1 MGSRGDSGNDN
12 KGSANNTPPSKR
24 KYDVS
29 GTLSDPREKDD
40 TEAKKSLFR
49 EQGAI
54 KIKEGANTPSLA
66 VNAAVGIL
74 SGPLQAGSRLNR
86 DYFTNTV
93 LGTGGYKNISQKDFQ
108 RKTLTEQ
115 NRIYKDY
122 MDKRLSGETDARG
135 NKLNKSER
143 NSAVQPRV
151 ATQMDAV
158 KPTTTPSGPTDVEVG
173 QTYADAALERKKKGR
188 RSTVLT
194 SITGDTSTP
203 KLSKKVLLG
212 G

>member
-49 EQGAI
+49 EQGATDI
-54 KIKEGANTPSLA
+54 SNAMDTPFMPMVGRALA
-66 VNAAVGIL
+66 
-74 SGPLQAGSRLNR
+74 GPLKAGSRINR
-86 DYFTNTV
+86 DYFTNKV
-93 LGTGGYKNISQKDFQ
+93 LGTGGYKNVSREDFQ

-135 NKLNKSER
+135 NKLNRSDNN
-143 NSAVQPRV
+143 NSTVQPKV
-151 ATQMDAV
+151 AAQMDAV

-173 QTYADAALERKKKGR
+173 QTYTDAALERKKKGR

>member
-1 MGSRGDSGNDN
+1 MSSRGDTSG
-12 KGSANNTPPSKR
+12 GSGDRTSASNVPPSRR

-40 TEAKKSLFR
+40 TEAQKSLFR
-49 EQGAI
+49 EQGATDI
-54 KIKEGANTPSLA
+54 QNAMDTPFMPM
-66 VNAAVGIL
+66 VGRVL
-74 SGPLQAGSRLNR
+74 SGPLKAGSRINR

-93 LGTGGYKNISQKDFQ
+93 LGTGGYKNVSKTDFQ

>member
-49 EQGAI
+49 EQGATAI
-54 KIKEGANTPSLA
+54 QNAMDTPFMPM
-66 VNAAVGIL
+66 VGRVL
-74 SGPLQAGSRLNR
+74 SGPLKAGSRINR

-93 LGTGGYKNISQKDFQ
+93 LGTGGYKNVSKTDFQ

-135 NKLNKSER
+135 NKLNRSDNN
-143 NSAVQPRV
+143 NSTVQPKV
-151 ATQMDAV
+151 AAQMEQCRRIPWTV
-158 KPTTTPSGPTDVEVG
+158 K
-173 QTYADAALERKKKGR
+173 RKKSKGK
-188 RSTVLT
+188 
-194 SITGDTSTP
+194 I
-203 KLSKKVLLG
+203 
-212 G
+212 

>member
-1 MGSRGDSGNDN
+1 MGSRGDGGNDN
-12 KGSANNTPPSKR
+12 RGSANNTPPSKR

-49 EQGAI
+49 EQGATDI
-54 KIKEGANTPSLA
+54 Q
-66 VNAAVGIL
+66 NAMDKPFMHMVGRVL
-74 SGPLQAGSRLNR
+74 SGPLKAGSRINR

-93 LGTGGYKNISQKDFQ
+93 LGTGGYKNVSKTDFQ

-135 NKLNKSER
+135 NKLNRSNNN
-143 NSAVQPRV
+143 NSTVQPKV
-151 ATQMDAV
+151 AAQMDAV